1 MPDERGY
8 LPREYWD
15 EQNAK
20 EYSKSSAIEK
30 TQKKMTKRCVQLLGG
45 KKGKTLDIGC
55 GSGFSL
61 DVLDKK
67 DYNPI
72 GMDISE
78 AMLEIAQSRGHKRLI
93 EGNFKNIPFKDSSFD
108 VVISISTLQWIKATN
123 LNEIRKEYEKAA
135 KEIFRVLKEN
145 GKAAIQFYPETEGE
159 YKEASKMFKK
169 TGFEGKIV
177 IDEEKSPKKADKK
190 YLILEKN
197 NLHS

>member
-8 LPREYWD
+8 LPKEYWD
-15 EQNAK
+15 KQNAE

-30 TQKKMTKRCVQLLGG
+30 TQKKMAKRCIQLLDG

-61 DVLDKK
+61 DILNKK
-67 DYNPI
+67 DYNSI

-78 AMLEIAQSRGHKRLI
+78 AMLEIAHNRRHGRLI
-93 EGNFKNIPFKDSSFD
+93 KGNFKNIPFKDSSFD

-123 LNEIRKEYEKAA
+123 LNEIRKEYGKAA
-135 KEIFRVLKEN
+135 SEIFRVLKRE

-159 YKEASKMFKK
+159 YKEASNMFKR

-177 IDEEKSPKKADKK
+177 IDKEKSPKKADKK
-190 YLILEKN
+190 YLILEKK
-197 NLHS
+197 